1 MEPNTSMFQQPQ
13 QNAQSRRNFIIIAV
27 LTILVIVVV
36 VASLFA
42 GNTGFRVV
50 GTDPKLSSVPNY
62 IPYMN
67 VKFSEKISSK
77 DISISSSPDITESH
91 SVKDETLKIVF
102 KKDKLKV
109 GNEYVITIKSI
120 RSESGEVLT
129 DEKLKFTAKD
139 VDLSSLSEEMQTAAI
154 NTQDKP
160 PYSPNSY
167 AFEGVDVLVDDYGL
181 TAYATEGL
189 RQAVFNYG
197 KSINEQVDQA
207 ILYKGSITTTIVD
220 PAQDIGAVNF
230 TLDINDKTFSA
241 QLNHWDLTK
250 VRLYLRDT
258 STDAQVFDSGDI
270 DKFDSSTSL

>member
-1 MEPNTSMFQQPQ
+1 MTSS
-13 QNAQSRRNFIIIAV
+13 AR
-27 LTILVIVVV
+27 
-36 VASLFA
+36 
-42 GNTGFRVV
+42 
-50 GTDPKLSSVPNY
+50 
-62 IPYMN
+62 
-67 VKFSEKISSK
+67 
-77 DISISSSPDITESH
+77 TESH